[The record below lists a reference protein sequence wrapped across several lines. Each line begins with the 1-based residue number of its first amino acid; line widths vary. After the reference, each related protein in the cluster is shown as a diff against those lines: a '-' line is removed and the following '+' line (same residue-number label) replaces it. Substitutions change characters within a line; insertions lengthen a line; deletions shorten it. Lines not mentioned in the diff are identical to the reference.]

1 MSIDERI
8 VTSTP
13 RDEARKRIEGR
24 RELASHAVAY
34 LVMNGAFIGIWAVTG
49 GYFWPA
55 WVLGCWGAGLVLHA
69 WNTLMQRPVTDE
81 DVEAELER
89 HRARRT

>member
-1 MSIDERI
+1 MITEERI
-8 VTSTP
+8 ETSTP

-34 LVMNGAFIGIWAVTG
+34 LVMNSAFVGIWALTG

-69 WNTLMQRPVTDE
+69 WNTFMQRPVTDE
-81 DVEAELER
+81 DVEAELS
-89 HRARRT
+89 RRRPRST